1 MLYLRNSQHEWLY
14 IHLNNDVRGN
24 DGRGGPQTAYARG
37 LRSGMHVRAGQ
48 EIAYVGN
55 SGDAEG
61 GASHL
66 HFEEHS
72 ANGRPHSPYKHL
84 RAAPIVAFS
93 AVATAGKRAAAQ
105 TPTFLGR
112 MTWIAG
118 GDSGIYVRAAIR
130 LTSIRMG
137 SRTVT
142 TQEAGRRAHVGR
154 RGRRRR
160 GARSPARW
168 CASWP
173 PPLRSPSPA
182 SCCDR
187 ESGRR
192 RPSPPGERPP
202 RHPRPAAA
210 RVDRVRP
217 PDAPPV
223 LRERDLRG
231 DAGRAGR
238 LRRRRAGARARH
250 HPGRAGAA
258 DLRRARPAAVGAGRP
273 GLRDRRREVDVPE
286 LPAADHVVV
295 LHLAV
300 PAAQPLLPA
309 RPQHDHHAR
318 RAGPRSGTGS
328 TPPRRPA

>member
-1 MLYLRNSQHEWLY
+1 MAAKRTPVIAVADGVVRLQHSGRGGYMLYLRNSQHEWLY

-24 DGRGGPQTAYARG
+24 DGRGGPRTAYARG

-48 EIAYVGN
+48 EIGYVGN

-105 TPTFLGR
+105 IAPTFLGR

-130 LTSIRMG
+130 LTSIRIG

-160 GARSPARW
+160 GAPA
-168 CASWP
+168 
-173 PPLRSPSPA
+173 
-182 SCCDR
+182 
-187 ESGRR
+187 
-192 RPSPPGERPP
+192 
-202 RHPRPAAA
+202 
-210 RVDRVRP
+210 
-217 PDAPPV
+217 
-223 LRERDLRG
+223 
-231 DAGRAGR
+231 
-238 LRRRRAGARARH
+238 RRAGARRGHPRADHLARQ
-250 HPGRAGAA
+250 
-258 DLRRARPAAVGAGRP
+258 LMRP
-273 GLRDRRREVDVPE
+273 GVWE
-286 LPAADHVVV
+286 AASI
-295 LHLAV
+295 
-300 PAAQPLLPA
+300 AA
-309 RPQHDHHAR
+309 R
-318 RAGPRSGTGS
+318 
-328 TPPRRPA
+328 

>member
-1 MLYLRNSQHEWLY
+1 VTLIGLVLATTLTVPAAAHAATPFLFPVVGGATYFDDYGARRAQGGHQGNDLMAAKRTPVIAVADGVVRLQHSGRGGYMLYLRNSQHEWLY

-24 DGRGGPQTAYARG
+24 DGRGGPRTAYARG

-112 MTWIAG
+112 MTWVAG

-142 TQEAGRRAHVGR
+142 TKKQVVVRM
-154 RGRRRR
+154 
-160 GARSPARW
+160 S
-168 CASWP
+168 
-173 PPLRSPSPA
+173 
-182 SCCDR
+182 
-187 ESGRR
+187 
-192 RPSPPGERPP
+192 
-202 RHPRPAAA
+202 AAA
-210 RVDRVRP
+210 AAAAEALQPGALVRVVATP
-217 PDAPPV
+217 APITI
-223 LRERDLRG
+223 
-231 DAGRAGR
+231 
-238 LRRRRAGARARH
+238 ARQ
-250 HPGRAGAA
+250 
-258 DLRRARPAAVGAGRP
+258 LLRP
-273 GLRDRRREVDVPE
+273 GVWE
-286 LPAADHVVV
+286 AASI
-295 LHLAV
+295 
-300 PAAQPLLPA
+300 AA
-309 RPQHDHHAR
+309 R
-318 RAGPRSGTGS
+318 
-328 TPPRRPA
+328 

>member
-1 MLYLRNSQHEWLY
+1 MRRPVTLIGLVLATTLTVPAAAHAATPFLFPVVGGATYFDDYGARRSQGAHQGNDLMAAKRTPVIAVADGVVRLQHSGRGGYMLYLRNSQHEWLY

-24 DGRGGPQTAYARG
+24 DGRGGPRTAYARG

-112 MTWIAG
+112 MTWVAG

-142 TQEAGRRAHVGR
+142 TKKQVVVRM
-154 RGRRRR
+154 
-160 GARSPARW
+160 S
-168 CASWP
+168 
-173 PPLRSPSPA
+173 
-182 SCCDR
+182 
-187 ESGRR
+187 
-192 RPSPPGERPP
+192 
-202 RHPRPAAA
+202 AAA
-210 RVDRVRP
+210 AAAAEALQPGALVRVVATP
-217 PDAPPV
+217 APINI
-223 LRERDLRG
+223 
-231 DAGRAGR
+231 
-238 LRRRRAGARARH
+238 ARQ
-250 HPGRAGAA
+250 
-258 DLRRARPAAVGAGRP
+258 LLRP
-273 GLRDRRREVDVPE
+273 GVWE
-286 LPAADHVVV
+286 AASI
-295 LHLAV
+295 
-300 PAAQPLLPA
+300 AA
-309 RPQHDHHAR
+309 R
-318 RAGPRSGTGS
+318 
-328 TPPRRPA
+328 

>member
-1 MLYLRNSQHEWLY
+1 MRRPVTLIGLVLATTLTVPAAAHAATPFLFPVVGGATYFDDYGAPRAQGGHQGNDLMAAKRTPVIAVADGVVRLQHSGRGGYMLYLRNSQHEWLY

-24 DGRGGPQTAYARG
+24 DGRGGPRTAYARG

-112 MTWIAG
+112 MTWVAG

-142 TQEAGRRAHVGR
+142 TKKQVVVRM
-154 RGRRRR
+154 
-160 GARSPARW
+160 S
-168 CASWP
+168 
-173 PPLRSPSPA
+173 
-182 SCCDR
+182 
-187 ESGRR
+187 
-192 RPSPPGERPP
+192 
-202 RHPRPAAA
+202 AAA
-210 RVDRVRP
+210 AAAAEALQPGALVRVVATP
-217 PDAPPV
+217 APITI
-223 LRERDLRG
+223 
-231 DAGRAGR
+231 
-238 LRRRRAGARARH
+238 ARQ
-250 HPGRAGAA
+250 
-258 DLRRARPAAVGAGRP
+258 LLRP
-273 GLRDRRREVDVPE
+273 GVWE
-286 LPAADHVVV
+286 AASI
-295 LHLAV
+295 
-300 PAAQPLLPA
+300 AA
-309 RPQHDHHAR
+309 R
-318 RAGPRSGTGS
+318 
-328 TPPRRPA
+328 